1 MRRFFG
7 RGDFRTLIAA
17 LSRSPEH
24 NVPPYLPY
32 PPVLPYS
39 VSVKA
44 VFSRIGAASVL
55 ALIFVFQPILAQG
68 AAQPISETTLTALYK
83 AQLARTEPDPY
94 VEKRILDERARIRSQ
109 IDDELN
115 AFLSERI
122 KEEEAAI
129 GDLTT
134 AVERQKTVLASLE
147 ERLRDREVDLDLLI
161 EEEKKFYLASKI
173 PDATEGEY
181 RLTKTHSELLAKKA
195 ILEES
200 VAATKF
206 FLTPQRERLQKL
218 TFDLRLQQFAGL
230 INVGKYVLLLLLIF
244 FLERFIRT
252 KFLVRIKN
260 RSRRYAAMKIF
271 TAAVYIVIIFWMLGR
286 LFCRA
291 PRHPYVVCHRGRGS
305 RRGAL
310 GCGERFHRVGRDR
323 AGTQV
328 SLGQRISVGSVT
340 GDVIDIGILRTT
352 LLEVATAGSVDLE
365 RTGRTVFIPNWH
377 VLNFALANYNTT
389 SDYLKAEMTVTVTY
403 ESEWRRA
410 RKILQEILTQ
420 LTGEY
425 LEKARMQAL
434 MRTQQFYYS
443 HEMREPVV
451 YTDLGAD
458 GVQFTLRFFVPVG
471 ERRAVMSAISKK
483 SLSDSM
489 PRLRP
494 SPWRTKHPG
503 SMRRRYL
510 GI

>member
-1 MRRFFG
+1 M
-7 RGDFRTLIAA
+7 
-17 LSRSPEH
+17 
-24 NVPPYLPY
+24 
-32 PPVLPYS
+32 PYS

-286 LFCRA
+286 LFA
-291 PRHPYVVCHRGRGS
+291 EHPGILTSFAIVGAGLAVALSDVVKDFIGWAVIVQGR
-305 RRGAL
+305 
-310 GCGERFHRVGRDR
+310 RF
-323 AGTQV
+323 

-471 ERRAVMSAISKK
+471 ERRAVMSAISEKILERFHAETPPI
-483 SLSDSM
+483 SLAYKTSRVYATSV
-489 PRLRP
+489 
-494 SPWRTKHPG
+494 PWD
-503 SMRRRYL
+503 L
-510 GI
+510 GLGT